1 MATPTKNTGI
11 FMVLQHCGKIFF
23 TTVLLWFAMIT
34 SFAQDSR
41 VQVHWDTS
49 SINELLHQAKKI
61 TLSGKTDSA
70 RQLYLMIREQSQY
83 LGYDYG
89 IIKGEI
95 GLGNVAINSGEY
107 NEALNYY
114 NTAIDKCNSAKAK
127 MLLTTLHNNIG
138 NIYTLKGNYEKST
151 EQYELALA
159 CVERYGSELAL
170 ETIYNNLSIALNKL
184 NRPLRSLFY
193 LDKAEKLALENNN
206 YFTLA
211 DIYNNKGSAYV
222 ELKNTERSA
231 AFFNDAVLISKKYGY
246 QNTLYSA
253 LVNLG
258 IHYLN
263 ENKVKEAIS
272 KFEEA
277 DRIDA
282 NINSYYRNLKTLA
295 SGAAY
300 LKDGNLAKAKPLLFE
315 SLEQAIALGNLR
327 DQVTTH
333 TLLAELYSAQRDFK
347 KAFEHRSIELLLF
360 DSLKKKE
367 TSYMVSEMEA
377 KYNATLKDKELSK
390 KHLTISR
397 QSAALAMKNRWITG
411 GVIFLAIIIVFA
423 FLQSRNFRHKQRLK
437 NEQFKLLEQQ
447 QKNIEMKSILDGAE
461 KERIRL
467 SREIHDSIM
476 VQFSVVK
483 MNLSI
488 YAGTNPQQLTPEKLV
503 PIVKQLDDATDSL
516 RRTAHNLMPDRL
528 IEDGLVEAVFY
539 FCNNLQKSVRVSICF
554 QPIGTIPPLSTLFEL
569 SLYRIIQELVQNV
582 IKHAE
587 ATEAIVQLS
596 CEHDLLS
603 VTVEDNGKG
612 MSDNNEDIGL
622 GLKSIEARVNEF
634 SGRFTID
641 TTPNVGTT
649 VHLEFSVDAIRQIS
663 GINNKKIYS

>member
-1 MATPTKNTGI
+1 MLQI
-11 FMVLQHCGKIFF
+11 FGKIIFAASF
-23 TTVLLWFAMIT
+23 IWFVMAT
-34 SFAQDSR
+34 SFAQEGR
-41 VQVHWDTS
+41 VFVRWDTT
-49 SINELLHQAKKI
+49 SINELLQQAKKI

-70 RQLYLMIREQSQY
+70 RQLYILVQEQSQY
-83 LGYDYG
+83 LRYDYG
-89 IIKGEI
+89 FIKGEI
-95 GLGNVAINSGEY
+95 GLGNIAINSGEY
-107 NEALNYY
+107 NEALDYY
-114 NTAIDKCNSAKAK
+114 TSAIKKCNSKKAK

-151 EQYELALA
+151 EQYELALTCA
-159 CVERYGSELAL
+159 ERYGSELAL

-184 NRPLRSLFY
+184 NRPQRSLFY
-193 LDKAEKLALENNN
+193 LEKAEKLALENNN
-206 YFTLA
+206 YYTLA

-222 ELKNTERSA
+222 ELKNAERSA
-231 AFFNDAVLISKKYGY
+231 AFFNDAILISRKYGY

-263 ENKVKEAIS
+263 ENRIKEAIS

-277 DRIDA
+277 DKIDA

-315 SLEQAIALGNLR
+315 SLDQAIALGNLR

-333 TLLAELYSAQRDFK
+333 TLLAELYRIQGDFK
-347 KAFEHRSIELLLF
+347 KAFEHKSTELLLF

-367 TSYMVSEMEA
+367 TSYMVTEMEA
-377 KYNATLKDKELSK
+377 KYNTTLKDKELSK

-397 QSAALAMKNRWITG
+397 QSAALAKKNQWIAG
-411 GVIFLAIIIVFA
+411 GVICLVIIIVLA
-423 FLQSRNFRHKQRLK
+423 LLQGRNFRHKQKLK
-437 NEQFKLLEQQ
+437 NEQLKLLEQQ
-447 QKNIEMKSILDGAE
+447 QKNIEMKLILDGAE

-488 YAGTNPQQLTPEKLV
+488 YAGINPQQLTPEKLV
-503 PIVKQLDDATDSL
+503 PIVKQLDDATDNL

-539 FCNNLQKSVRVSICF
+539 FCNNLQKSVPISISF
-554 QPIGTIPPLSTLFEL
+554 QPIGTMPPLPTPFEL
-569 SLYRIIQELVQNV
+569 SLYRVIQELMQNI

-603 VTVEDNGKG
+603 ITVEDNGKG
-612 MSDNNEDIGL
+612 INEDHEDVGL

-649 VHLEFSVDAIRQIS
+649 VHLEFSVAAINRMP
-663 GINNKKIYS
+663 GVNTNKIYS

>member
-1 MATPTKNTGI
+1 MMRMH
-11 FMVLQHCGKIFF
+11 FSKILFIAFF
-23 TTVLLWFAMIT
+23 LWLAIAP
-34 SFAQDSR
+34 SFAQDVR
-41 VQVHWDTS
+41 VEVQWDTT
-49 SINELLHQAKKI
+49 SINELLQQAKKI
-61 TLSGKTDSA
+61 TLSGKIDSA
-70 RQLYLMIREQSQY
+70 RLLYIMVRKQSQI

-89 IIKGEI
+89 MIKGEI
-95 GLGNVAINSGEY
+95 GLGNIAINNGQY

-114 NTAIDKCNSAKAK
+114 TTAIDKCNSRKSK

-138 NIYTLKGNYEKST
+138 NIYTLKGNYEKSA
-151 EQYELALA
+151 EQYEQALT
-159 CVERYGSELAL
+159 CVEQYGSELAL

-184 NRPLRSLFY
+184 NRPKRSLFY
-193 LDKAEKLALENNN
+193 LDKAEKLAFENNN

-222 ELKNTERSA
+222 ELKNTEKSA
-231 AFFNDAVLISKKYGY
+231 AFFNDAVLISRKNGY

-258 IHYLN
+258 ILYLN
-263 ENKVKEAIS
+263 ESKIKDAIS

-300 LKDGNLAKAKPLLFE
+300 LKDGNLSKAKPLLFE

-333 TLLAELYSAQRDFK
+333 TLLAELYRIQGDFK
-347 KAFEHRSIELLLF
+347 NAFEHKDIELLLF

-367 TSYMVSEMEA
+367 TSYIVTEMEA
-377 KYNATLKDKELSK
+377 KYNATLKDKELSE

-397 QSAALAMKNRWITG
+397 QSAALAKKNRWMTG
-411 GVIFLAIIIVFA
+411 GVICLAGIILLVFI
-423 FLQSRNFRHKQRLK
+423 QGRNFRHKQKLK
-437 NEQFKLLEQQ
+437 NEQVKLLEQQ
-447 QKNIEMKSILDGAE
+447 QKNIEMKFILNGAE
-461 KERIRL
+461 KERVRL

-488 YAGTNPQQLTPEKLV
+488 YAGTNPQQLTPEKLA
-503 PIVKQLDDATDSL
+503 PIVKQLDDATDNL

-539 FCNNLQKSVRVSICF
+539 FCSNLQKTVPISISF

-569 SLYRIIQELVQNV
+569 SLYRIIQELMQNI
-582 IKHAE
+582 IKHAG

-603 VTVEDNGKG
+603 ITVEDNGKG
-612 MSDNNEDIGL
+612 ISGDHEDMGL

-641 TTPNVGTT
+641 TTPGVGTT
-649 VHLEFSVDAIRQIS
+649 VHLEFNIGAIS
-663 GINNKKIYS
+663 NMSEINNNKIYS

>member
-1 MATPTKNTGI
+1 MMRLR
-11 FMVLQHCGKIFF
+11 FSKILFVAFF
-23 TTVLLWFAMIT
+23 LWPAIVT
-34 SFAQDSR
+34 SFAQDVR
-41 VQVHWDTS
+41 VQVQWDST
-49 SINELLHQAKKI
+49 SINELLQQAKKI

-70 RQLYLMIREQSQY
+70 RLLYIMVRKQSQF

-95 GLGNVAINSGEY
+95 GLGNIAINSGQY

-114 NTAIDKCNSAKAK
+114 TGAIDKCNSLKAK

-138 NIYTLKGNYEKST
+138 NIYTLKGNYEKSA
-151 EQYELALA
+151 EQYELALS
-159 CVERYGSELAL
+159 CVEQYGSELAL

-184 NRPLRSLFY
+184 NRPKRSLFY

-222 ELKNTERSA
+222 ELKNAEKSA
-231 AFFNDAVLISKKYGY
+231 GFFNDAVLISRKNGY

-258 IHYLN
+258 ILYLN
-263 ENKVKEAIS
+263 ENKIKEAIS

-277 DRIDA
+277 DGIDV

-300 LKDGNLAKAKPLLFE
+300 LKDGNLAKAKSLLFE

-333 TLLAELYSAQRDFK
+333 TLLAELYKVQGDFK
-347 KAFEHRSIELLLF
+347 SAFEHKDIELLLF

-367 TSYMVSEMEA
+367 TSYMVTEMET
-377 KYNATLKDKELSK
+377 KYNATLKDKELSE
-390 KHLTISR
+390 KHLTIAR
-397 QSAALAMKNRWITG
+397 QSAALAKKNRWMTG
-411 GVIFLAIIIVFA
+411 GVICLAGIILLA
-423 FLQSRNFRHKQRLK
+423 FIQGRNFRHKQKLK
-437 NEQFKLLEQQ
+437 NEQVKLLEQQ
-447 QKNIEMKSILDGAE
+447 QKNIEMKFILNGAE
-461 KERIRL
+461 KERVRL

-488 YAGTNPQQLTPEKLV
+488 YTGTNPQQLTPEKLA
-503 PIVKQLDDATDSL
+503 PIVKQLDDATDNL

-528 IEDGLVEAVFY
+528 IEDGLVDAVFY
-539 FCNNLQKSVRVSICF
+539 FCGNLQKTVPISISF
-554 QPIGTIPPLSTLFEL
+554 QPIGTIPPLPTLFEL
-569 SLYRIIQELVQNV
+569 SLYRIIQELMQNI
-582 IKHAE
+582 IKHSG

-603 VTVEDNGKG
+603 VTVEDNGRGIKDG
-612 MSDNNEDIGL
+612 HEDTGL

-641 TTPNVGTT
+641 TTPDIGTT
-649 VHLEFSVDAIRQIS
+649 VHLEFNIGDIS
-663 GINNKKIYS
+663 NMSEINNNKIYS

>member
-1 MATPTKNTGI
+1 MATSVKNKGI
-11 FMVLQHCGKIFF
+11 FIVRQHFGKIFF
-23 TTVLLWFAMIT
+23 TTALFGLFIAS
-34 SFAQDSR
+34 SFAQDTQ
-41 VQVHWDTS
+41 VQVQWDST
-49 SINELLHQAKKI
+49 SINESLHQAKKV

-70 RQLYLMIREQSQY
+70 RQLYITIREQSQY

-89 IIKGEI
+89 IIKAEI
-95 GLGNVAINSGEY
+95 GLGNVAINNGAY
-107 NEALNYY
+107 NDALNYY
-114 NTAIDKCNSAKAK
+114 TNAIDKCKSAKAK
-127 MLLTTLHNNIG
+127 VLLTTLHNNIG

-184 NRPLRSLFY
+184 NRPMRSLFY
-193 LDKAEKLALENNN
+193 LDKAEKLALENSN
-206 YFTLA
+206 YYTLA

-231 AFFNDAVLISKKYGY
+231 AFFNDAILISKKYGY

-263 ENKVKEAIS
+263 ENRIKEAIS

-277 DRIDA
+277 DRVDA
-282 NINSYYRNLKTLA
+282 TINSYYRNLKILA

-300 LKDGNLAKAKPLLFE
+300 LKDGNLDKAKPLLSE
-315 SLEQAIALGNLR
+315 SLNQAIALGNLR

-333 TLLAELYSAQRDFK
+333 TLLAELYSTQGDFK
-347 KAFEHRSIELLLF
+347 KAFEHRSTELLLF

-411 GVIFLAIIIVFA
+411 GVICLVIIIVLA
-423 FLQSRNFRHKQRLK
+423 FLQGRNFRHRQKLK
-437 NEQFKLLEQQ
+437 NEQLKLLEQQ
-447 QKNIEMKSILDGAE
+447 QKNLEMKSILDGAE

-488 YAGTNPQQLTPEKLV
+488 YAGTNPQQLTPDKLV
-503 PIVKQLDDATDSL
+503 PIVKQLDEATDNL

-539 FCNNLQKSVRVSICF
+539 FCNNLQKGVPISICF
-554 QPIGTIPPLSTLFEL
+554 QPIGVIPLLPTLFEL
-569 SLYRIIQELVQNV
+569 SLYRIIQELVQNI
-582 IKHAE
+582 IKHAA

-596 CEHDLLS
+596 CEDDLLS
-603 VTVEDNGKG
+603 ITVEDNGRG
-612 MSDNNEDIGL
+612 MSNNTEDLGL

-649 VHLEFSVDAIRQIS
+649 VHLEFSVDAIKRIS

>member
-1 MATPTKNTGI
+1 MAASTKNNSI
-11 FMVLQHCGKIFF
+11 FMMLRKCNKIFF
-23 TTVLLWFAMIT
+23 IASLLWLGVAT
-34 SFAQDSR
+34 SFAQDVR
-41 VQVHWDTS
+41 VQIHWDTT
-49 SINELLHQAKKI
+49 SINELLQHAKKI

-70 RQLYLMIREQSQY
+70 RKLYVLIQEQSQY

-89 IIKGEI
+89 FIKGEI
-95 GLGNVAINSGEY
+95 GLGNVAINNGQY
-107 NEALNYY
+107 NEALHYY
-114 NTAIDKCNSAKAK
+114 TNAIDKCNSGKAR

-184 NRPLRSLFY
+184 NQPLRSLFY

-222 ELKNTERSA
+222 ELKNAERSA
-231 AFFNDAVLISKKYGY
+231 AYFNDAILISKKNGY

-263 ENKVKEAIS
+263 ENRIKDAIS

-277 DRIDA
+277 DEIDA

-300 LKDGNLAKAKPLLFE
+300 LKDGNLSKAKSLLFE
-315 SLEQAIALGNLR
+315 SLDQAVALGNLR

-333 TLLAELYSAQRDFK
+333 TLLAELYKEQGDFK
-347 KAFEHRSIELLLF
+347 KAFEHKDIELLLF

-367 TSYMVSEMEA
+367 TSYIVTEMEA
-377 KYNATLKDKELSK
+377 KYNATLKDKELAR

-397 QSAALAMKNRWITG
+397 QSASLAKKNLWITG
-411 GVIFLAIIIVFA
+411 AVICLVIIIVLTL
-423 FLQSRNFRHKQRLK
+423 LQTRNFRHKQKLK
-437 NEQFKLLEQQ
+437 NEQLKLLEQQ
-447 QKNIEMKSILDGAE
+447 QKNAEMKFILDGAE

-483 MNLSI
+483 MNLSV

-503 PIVKQLDDATDSL
+503 PIVKQLDDATDNL

-539 FCNNLQKSVRVSICF
+539 FCSNLQKSVPISISF

-569 SLYRIIQELVQNV
+569 SLYRIIQELMQNI

-603 VTVEDNGKG
+603 ITVEDNGKG
-612 MSDNNEDIGL
+612 ISREQKEVGL

-641 TTPNVGTT
+641 TAAGVGTT
-649 VHLEFSVDAIRQIS
+649 VHLEFSVAVINKMS
-663 GINNKKIYS
+663 GVNSNRIYS

>member
-1 MATPTKNTGI
+1 MAAPTKNTGI
-11 FMVLQHCGKIFF
+11 FMMPRKCNKIFF
-23 TTVLLWFAMIT
+23 IASLTWLATTT
-34 SFAQDSR
+34 SFAQDVGMQ
-41 VQVHWDTS
+41 VQWDTT
-49 SINELLHQAKKI
+49 SINELLQHAKKI

-70 RQLYLMIREQSQY
+70 RQLYVLAQEQSQY

-89 IIKGEI
+89 FIKGEI
-95 GLGNVAINSGEY
+95 GLGNIAINNGEY

-114 NTAIDKCNSAKAK
+114 IGAIAKCDSRKAK

-138 NIYTLKGNYEKST
+138 NIYTLKGNYEKSA

-184 NRPLRSLFY
+184 NQPQRSLFY

-222 ELKNTERSA
+222 ELKNPERSA
-231 AFFNDAVLISKKYGY
+231 VFFNDAILISKKNGY

-263 ENKVKEAIS
+263 ENRIKEAIS

-277 DRIDA
+277 DGIDA
-282 NINSYYRNLKTLA
+282 NINSYYKNLKTLA

-300 LKDGNLAKAKPLLFE
+300 LKNGNLDKAKPLLFE
-315 SLEQAIALGNLR
+315 SLKQATTLGNLR

-333 TLLAELYSAQRDFK
+333 SLIAELYSMQGDFK
-347 KAFEHRSIELLLF
+347 KAFEHRSTELTLF

-367 TSYMVSEMEA
+367 TSHIVTEMEV
-377 KYNATLKDKELSK
+377 KYNATLKDKELAK
-390 KHLTISR
+390 KHLTISS
-397 QSAALAMKNRWITG
+397 QSASLVKKNRWITG
-411 GVIFLAIIIVFA
+411 AVICLAIIIILTL
-423 FLQSRNFRHKQRLK
+423 LQSRNFRHKQKLK
-437 NEQFKLLEQQ
+437 NEQLKLLGQQ

-488 YAGTNPQQLTPEKLV
+488 YAGTNPQQLTPEKLI

-539 FCNNLQKSVRVSICF
+539 FCNNLQKSVALNISF
-554 QPIGTIPPLSTLFEL
+554 QPIGIIPSLSTLFEL
-569 SLYRIIQELVQNV
+569 SLYRIIQELVQNI

-587 ATEAIVQLS
+587 ATEAIVQVS

-603 VTVEDNGKG
+603 ITVEDNGKG
-612 MSDNNEDIGL
+612 INDVQEGVGL

-641 TTPNVGTT
+641 TIPNVGTT
-649 VHLEFSVDAIRQIS
+649 VHLEFSVEAINKMS
-663 GINNKKIYS
+663 GANSNKIYS